1 MQLRVGGL
9 IVEYLFRCK
18 VIQFHEIILCIF
30 HFCTFY
36 MHQFFFL
43 FLVLCASGY
52 VHTAVSENEMSHKHK
67 DIYHMWPCMF
77 SQCRKHLIQITP
89 CLNSFPKW
97 RKDRHSFGSH
107 VARWSFVTSM
117 IEVILIA
124 LIISLRR
131 LSISLGIYRYVCGCA
146 CVVSEKQALLAA
158 CQDIFVRSE

>member
-1 MQLRVGGL
+1 MQSNSVSRNHPLYFPFL
-9 IVEYLFRCK
+9 YLLHAP
-18 VIQFHEIILCIF
+18 I
-30 HFCTFY
+30 
-36 MHQFFFL
+36 FFL

-52 VHTAVSENEMSHKHK
+52 VHTAVSGNEMSHRHK

-77 SQCRKHLIQITP
+77 SQCRKHSIQITP

-97 RKDRHSFGSH
+97 RKGRHSFGSH

-131 LSISLGIYRYVCGCA
+131 LSIPLRIYRYVCSCA